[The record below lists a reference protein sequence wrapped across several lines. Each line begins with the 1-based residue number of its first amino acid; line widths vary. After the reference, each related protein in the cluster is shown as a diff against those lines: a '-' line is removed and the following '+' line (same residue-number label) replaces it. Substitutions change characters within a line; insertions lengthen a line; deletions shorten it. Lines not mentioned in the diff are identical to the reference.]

1 MCINNLSIIIVIL
14 INAGLPFD
22 HHTIITTLRTVTD
35 WFMLGHSLKIEHT
48 ALKRIE
54 TQYGSDIERCKV
66 EMVDHWLKTDVT
78 ASWEKLL
85 QALRDR
91 NYNDVIRSFR
101 DRTISTG
108 EYIYTYVDIHFPPQP
123 VADDSQSG

>member
-1 MCINNLSIIIVIL
+1 
-14 INAGLPFD
+14 
-22 HHTIITTLRTVTD
+22 
-35 WFMLGHSLKIEHT
+35 MLGHSLKIEHT

-66 EMVDHWLKTDVT
+66 EMVDHWLKVDVT

-101 DRTISTG
+101 GRTISTG
-108 EYIYTYVDIHFPPQP
+108 EEDPYSYPYDRLPPQP
-123 VADDSQSG
+123 VADDNQSG